1 MSTKPLILSTE
12 SARRKVLLTLK
23 KYSYL
28 IAMLPLALPPL
39 LLAAGQATGW
49 VNLFAWGVP
58 VVVFGIIPILDLLLG
73 KDALN
78 PDEEA
83 DTPRMNTERFYKF
96 ITLGWVAAFAVL
108 LVWSMFV
115 LASGLLNVAGGIGWH
130 FSVGIFGGLAI
141 NAPPAPIHLSPLLT

>member
-49 VNLFAWGVP
+49 VNLFGWGVP
-58 VVVFGIIPILDLLLG
+58 VVVFGIIPVLDLLLG

-83 DTPRMNTERFYKF
+83 
-96 ITLGWVAAFAVL
+96 L
-108 LVWSMFV
+108 
-115 LASGLLNVAGGIGWH
+115 
-130 FSVGIFGGLAI
+130 
-141 NAPPAPIHLSPLLT
+141 PAPLPVLWWRWLA